1 MSQIF
6 HIAAASVR
14 PIWFMIP
21 VLILIIVVGTG
32 SVILGA
38 SVRGARS
45 TTFELSDEGL
55 RVRGDVYGRLIP
67 SSEIRGADAAHVD
80 IADGPFRLTARTI
93 GTALPGYRS
102 GWFRLANGE
111 KALVYVTD
119 PTRVVHVPTTAGY
132 SLLLSV
138 AETDQFVDRLHAMN
152 GSKSATI
159 GNSR

>member
-6 HIAAASVR
+6 HIAPASVR
-14 PIWFMIP
+14 PIWFIVP
-21 VLILIIVVGTG
+21 ILILMIVLGTG
-32 SVILGA
+32 GIIIGA

-45 TTFELSDEGL
+45 TTFELSQNAL
-55 RVRGDVYGRLIP
+55 RLHGDVYGRTIP
-67 SSEIRGADAAHVD
+67 SSELRAGEAARVD
-80 IADGPFRLTARTI
+80 ISRGPFRLVARTV

-119 PTRVVHVPTTAGY
+119 PSRVVYVPTTDGY

-138 AETDQFVDRLHAMN
+138 AETDQFLDQLHAM
-152 GSKSATI
+152 KSA
-159 GNSR
+159 GASPGSAP

>member
-6 HIAAASVR
+6 HIAPASVR
-14 PIWFMIP
+14 PIWFLLP
-21 VLILIIVVGTG
+21 ILLLAIVIGT
-32 SVILGA
+32 SAVILGA
-38 SVRGARS
+38 SMRGARS
-45 TTFELSDEGL
+45 TVFELSDDGL

-67 SSEIRGADAAHVD
+67 TSELRGADAAHVD
-80 IADGPFRLTARTI
+80 IETGPFRLTARTI

-119 PTRVVHVPTTAGY
+119 PSRVVHVPTTAGY

-138 AETDQFVDRLHAMN
+138 AETDNFIDRLHAMSA
-152 GSKSATI
+152 SKPTTA
-159 GNSR
+159 GFSR

>member
-1 MSQIF
+1 MNQIF
-6 HIAAASVR
+6 HIAPASVR
-14 PIWFMIP
+14 PIWFLVP
-21 VLILIIVVGTG
+21 VLILVIVVGSGT
-32 SVILGA
+32 VILGA

-55 RVRGDVYGRLIP
+55 RVHGDVYGRLIP
-67 SSEIRGADAAHVD
+67 SREIRGADAARVD
-80 IADGPFRLTARTI
+80 ISNGPFRLTARTI

-119 PTRVVHVPTTAGY
+119 PSRVVHVPTAAGY

-138 AETDQFVDRLHAMN
+138 AETDQFVDRLHAM
-152 GSKSATI
+152 KATDAS
-159 GNSR
+159 GVGRSR

>member
-6 HIAAASVR
+6 HIAPASVR
-14 PIWFMIP
+14 PIWF
-21 VLILIIVVGTG
+21 VLPILLLAIVIGTTA
-32 SVILGA
+32 VIVGA
-38 SVRGARS
+38 SMRGARS
-45 TTFELSDEGL
+45 TIFELSDEGL

-67 SSEIRGADAAHVD
+67 SSELRGADAAHVN
-80 IADGPFRLTARTI
+80 ISNGPFRLTARTI

-138 AETDQFVDRLHAMN
+138 AETDQFVDRLHAMS
-152 GSKSATI
+152 GSKPATA
-159 GNSR
+159 GVSR

>member
-6 HIAAASVR
+6 HIAPASVR
-14 PIWFMIP
+14 PIWFIVP
-21 VLILIIVVGTG
+21 ILILMIVLGTG
-32 SVILGA
+32 GIIIGA

-45 TTFELSDEGL
+45 TTFELSQNAL
-55 RVRGDVYGRLIP
+55 RLHGDVYGRTIP
-67 SSEIRGADAAHVD
+67 SSELRAGEAARVD
-80 IADGPFRLTARTI
+80 ISRGPFRLVARTV

-119 PTRVVHVPTTAGY
+119 PSRVVYVPTTDGY

-138 AETDQFVDRLHAMN
+138 AETDQFLDQLHAM
-152 GSKSATI
+152 KSA
-159 GNSR
+159 GASPGSVP